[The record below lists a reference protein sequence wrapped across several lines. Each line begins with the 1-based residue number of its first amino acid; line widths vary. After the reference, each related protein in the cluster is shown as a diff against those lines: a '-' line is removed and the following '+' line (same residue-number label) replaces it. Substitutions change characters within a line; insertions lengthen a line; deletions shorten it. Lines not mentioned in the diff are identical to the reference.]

1 MAANPTTKNARSAY
15 DASSIQVL
23 EGLEAVKRRPGM
35 YIGSTGPRGL
45 HHLVGEI
52 VDNSIDE
59 ALAGY
64 CSEVL
69 IVVHPDNS
77 VTVIDDGRGMP
88 VGKMAKY
95 GKSATEVI
103 LTTLHAGGK
112 FDGQGYKVSG
122 GLHGVGASVVNALSE
137 WLEVEVRREGH
148 VWSQRYELGFP
159 KGALTKNRK
168 LKKGEGTGT
177 TISFKPDPEVFTE
190 TVELSFDTLSRRF
203 RESAFL
209 NKGLKIRLLDER
221 EEDRDVTYQYDGG
234 IRDFVEHIN
243 EAKDPVHKTVFYLE
257 REEEVGDVEVA
268 MQWNSGFQDS
278 VFTFAN
284 NINTHEGGAHLSGF
298 RSALSRTINAYARQK
313 GLLKEKEESLTGDDI
328 REGLAAVISV
338 KLSEPQF
345 EGQTKTKLGNTE
357 VKGLVE
363 SVTNRYLAEFLEE
376 RPGEAK
382 AIVNKALQ
390 AARARLAARTVR
402 EKIRKGYLESST
414 LPGKLADC
422 SSKDPARSELYIVE
436 GDSAGGCF
444 SGDTKVALADG
455 RSLSFREL
463 VAEQEEGHEHFCYT
477 IRRDGRIGL
486 ERAINA
492 RVTKRGE
499 EVVRVTLDNGEEI
512 TCTPDHRFMLR
523 DGSYKPAA
531 ELRPDDSMMPLYR
544 RLSDKSE
551 PGITI
556 DGYEMAWDPGSQR
569 WLFTHMLA
577 DWHNR
582 WRGVYEKASGEHCH
596 HIDFDR
602 QNNDPT
608 NVVRLPAEVHL
619 ALHREPVGRTL
630 HRPETI
636 EKGRKLRR
644 SAEFRAAMSE
654 RMRREDTRRILSEQA
669 RAQWEDEAYK
679 EYMVRKWREFCEANE
694 EYRLANLA
702 RLDAAQRAYWSDE
715 ANRLAQAERVRARF
729 EANPKM
735 RENLAALAKAQW
747 EDEMLLAWR
756 REETRKQWTP
766 EFREKRR
773 AALDKTYYKKT
784 VAALREHLKE
794 QALLD
799 LVAYDAHRRET
810 RDKSLLRFDT
820 FCKRYFDGDEA
831 QAREA
836 VANHNHRVVSVELVE
851 EREDVYDLEVPGT
864 HNFALASGVFVH
876 NSAKQGRERNF
887 QAILPLRGK
896 ILNVEK
902 ANMNKVLSNVEIQA
916 MISAIGAGVGETF
929 DIEQARYNKI
939 VIMTDADVDGSH
951 IRTLVLTFLFRN
963 MPELIEAGYVY
974 IAQPPLYKVTHQR
987 KDYYVYNDRELQ
999 EILTRLNANGN
1010 ANIGRFKGLGE
1021 MNPIQLWETTMDPQ
1035 NRTLLQVAVESAAVA
1050 DELFTALMGDKVEPR
1065 KQFIE
1070 ENAREVKNLDA

>member
-1 MAANPTTKNARSAY
+1 
-15 DASSIQVL
+15 
-23 EGLEAVKRRPGM
+23 M

-45 HHLVGEI
+45 HHLVWEI

-59 ALAGY
+59 ALAGH
-64 CSEVL
+64 CSEIL

-77 VTVIDDGRGMP
+77 VSVTDDGRGLP
-88 VGKMAKY
+88 VGTMKKY

-137 WLEVEVRREGH
+137 WLEVEIKREGH
-148 VWSQRYELGFP
+148 VWSQRYERGFS
-159 KGALTKNRK
+159 KGKLTKDRK
-168 LKKGEGTGT
+168 LKRGEGTGT
-177 TISFKPDPEVFTE
+177 TISFMPDPEVFTE

-209 NKGLKIRLLDER
+209 NKGLKIRLVDER
-221 EEDRDVTYQYDGG
+221 DEDKEVTYQYEGG
-234 IRDFVEHIN
+234 IRDFVAHIN

-257 REEEVGDVEVA
+257 REEKVGDVEVA
-268 MQWNSGFQDS
+268 LQWNSGFQDS

-338 KLSEPQF
+338 KLQEPQF

-363 SVTNRYLAEFLEE
+363 SATNRYLAEFLEE

-436 GDSAGGCF
+436 GDSAGG
-444 SGDTKVALADG
+444 
-455 RSLSFREL
+455 
-463 VAEQEEGHEHFCYT
+463 
-477 IRRDGRIGL
+477 
-486 ERAINA
+486 
-492 RVTKRGE
+492 
-499 EVVRVTLDNGEEI
+499 
-512 TCTPDHRFMLR
+512 
-523 DGSYKPAA
+523 
-531 ELRPDDSMMPLYR
+531 
-544 RLSDKSE
+544 
-551 PGITI
+551 
-556 DGYEMAWDPGSQR
+556 
-569 WLFTHMLA
+569 
-577 DWHNR
+577 
-582 WRGVYEKASGEHCH
+582 
-596 HIDFDR
+596 
-602 QNNDPT
+602 
-608 NVVRLPAEVHL
+608 
-619 ALHREPVGRTL
+619 
-630 HRPETI
+630 
-636 EKGRKLRR
+636 
-644 SAEFRAAMSE
+644 
-654 RMRREDTRRILSEQA
+654 
-669 RAQWEDEAYK
+669 
-679 EYMVRKWREFCEANE
+679 
-694 EYRLANLA
+694 
-702 RLDAAQRAYWSDE
+702 
-715 ANRLAQAERVRARF
+715 
-729 EANPKM
+729 
-735 RENLAALAKAQW
+735 
-747 EDEMLLAWR
+747 
-756 REETRKQWTP
+756 
-766 EFREKRR
+766 
-773 AALDKTYYKKT
+773 
-784 VAALREHLKE
+784 
-794 QALLD
+794 
-799 LVAYDAHRRET
+799 
-810 RDKSLLRFDT
+810 
-820 FCKRYFDGDEA
+820 
-831 QAREA
+831 
-836 VANHNHRVVSVELVE
+836 
-851 EREDVYDLEVPGT
+851 
-864 HNFALASGVFVH
+864 
-876 NSAKQGRERNF
+876 SAKQGRERNF

-929 DIEQARYNKI
+929 DVDQARYNKI

-974 IAQPPLYKVTHQR
+974 IAQPPLFKVTYQR
-987 KDYYVYNDRELQ
+987 KDYYVYNERELQ
-999 EILTRLNANGN
+999 ETLTRLNANGN

-1021 MNPIQLWETTMDPQ
+1021 MNPDQLWETTMDPQ
-1035 NRTLLQVAVESAAVA
+1035 NRTLLQVTVESAAVA

-1065 KQFIE
+1065 KRFIE

>member
-1 MAANPTTKNARSAY
+1 LAANPVSKNATSSY

-45 HHLVGEI
+45 HHLVWEI

-64 CSEVL
+64 CSEIL

-77 VTVIDDGRGMP
+77 VSVTDDGRGLP
-88 VGKMAKY
+88 VGTMKKY

-137 WLEVEVRREGH
+137 WLEVEVKREGH
-148 VWSQRYELGFP
+148 VWSQRYERGFP
-159 KGALTKNRK
+159 KGKLTKDRK

-177 TISFKPDPEVFTE
+177 TISFMPDPEVFTE
-190 TVELSFDTLSRRF
+190 TLELSFDTLSRRF

-209 NKGLKIRLLDER
+209 NKGLKIHLIDER
-221 EEDRDVTYQYDGG
+221 DEDKEVTYQYEGG
-234 IRDFVEHIN
+234 IRDFVAHIN

-257 REEEVGDVEVA
+257 REEKAGDVEVA
-268 MQWNSGFQDS
+268 LQWNSGFQDS

-338 KLSEPQF
+338 KLQEPQF

-363 SVTNRYLAEFLEE
+363 SATNRYLAEFLEE

-436 GDSAGGCF
+436 GDSAGG
-444 SGDTKVALADG
+444 
-455 RSLSFREL
+455 
-463 VAEQEEGHEHFCYT
+463 
-477 IRRDGRIGL
+477 
-486 ERAINA
+486 
-492 RVTKRGE
+492 
-499 EVVRVTLDNGEEI
+499 
-512 TCTPDHRFMLR
+512 
-523 DGSYKPAA
+523 
-531 ELRPDDSMMPLYR
+531 
-544 RLSDKSE
+544 
-551 PGITI
+551 
-556 DGYEMAWDPGSQR
+556 
-569 WLFTHMLA
+569 
-577 DWHNR
+577 
-582 WRGVYEKASGEHCH
+582 
-596 HIDFDR
+596 
-602 QNNDPT
+602 
-608 NVVRLPAEVHL
+608 
-619 ALHREPVGRTL
+619 
-630 HRPETI
+630 
-636 EKGRKLRR
+636 
-644 SAEFRAAMSE
+644 
-654 RMRREDTRRILSEQA
+654 
-669 RAQWEDEAYK
+669 
-679 EYMVRKWREFCEANE
+679 
-694 EYRLANLA
+694 
-702 RLDAAQRAYWSDE
+702 
-715 ANRLAQAERVRARF
+715 
-729 EANPKM
+729 
-735 RENLAALAKAQW
+735 
-747 EDEMLLAWR
+747 
-756 REETRKQWTP
+756 
-766 EFREKRR
+766 
-773 AALDKTYYKKT
+773 
-784 VAALREHLKE
+784 
-794 QALLD
+794 
-799 LVAYDAHRRET
+799 
-810 RDKSLLRFDT
+810 
-820 FCKRYFDGDEA
+820 
-831 QAREA
+831 
-836 VANHNHRVVSVELVE
+836 
-851 EREDVYDLEVPGT
+851 
-864 HNFALASGVFVH
+864 
-876 NSAKQGRERNF
+876 SAKQGRERNF

-929 DIEQARYNKI
+929 DVEQARYNKI

-974 IAQPPLYKVTHQR
+974 IAQPPLFKVTHQR
-987 KDYYVYNDRELQ
+987 KDYYVYNERELQ
-999 EILTRLNANGN
+999 ETLTRLNANGN

-1021 MNPIQLWETTMDPQ
+1021 MNPDQLWETTMDPQ

-1065 KQFIE
+1065 KRFIE

>member
-1 MAANPTTKNARSAY
+1 LAANPVSKNATSAY

-45 HHLVGEI
+45 HHLVWEI

-59 ALAGY
+59 ALAGH
-64 CSEVL
+64 CSEIL

-77 VTVIDDGRGMP
+77 VSVTDDGRGLP
-88 VGKMAKY
+88 VGTMKKY

-137 WLEVEVRREGH
+137 WLEVEVRREGN
-148 VWSQRYELGFP
+148 VWSQRYERGFP
-159 KGALTKNRK
+159 KGKLTRGRK

-177 TISFKPDPEVFTE
+177 TISFMPDPEVFTE

-209 NKGLKIRLLDER
+209 NKGLKILLVDER
-221 EEDRDVTYQYDGG
+221 GEDRAVTYQYEGG
-234 IRDFVEHIN
+234 IRDFVAHIN

-257 REEEVGDVEVA
+257 REEEIGDVEVA
-268 MQWNSGFQDS
+268 LQWNSGFQDS

-338 KLSEPQF
+338 KLQEPQF

-363 SVTNRYLAEFLEE
+363 SATNRFLAEFLEE

-422 SSKDPARSELYIVE
+422 TSKDPARSELYIVE
-436 GDSAGGCF
+436 GDSAGG
-444 SGDTKVALADG
+444 
-455 RSLSFREL
+455 
-463 VAEQEEGHEHFCYT
+463 
-477 IRRDGRIGL
+477 
-486 ERAINA
+486 
-492 RVTKRGE
+492 
-499 EVVRVTLDNGEEI
+499 
-512 TCTPDHRFMLR
+512 
-523 DGSYKPAA
+523 
-531 ELRPDDSMMPLYR
+531 
-544 RLSDKSE
+544 
-551 PGITI
+551 
-556 DGYEMAWDPGSQR
+556 
-569 WLFTHMLA
+569 
-577 DWHNR
+577 
-582 WRGVYEKASGEHCH
+582 
-596 HIDFDR
+596 
-602 QNNDPT
+602 
-608 NVVRLPAEVHL
+608 
-619 ALHREPVGRTL
+619 
-630 HRPETI
+630 
-636 EKGRKLRR
+636 
-644 SAEFRAAMSE
+644 
-654 RMRREDTRRILSEQA
+654 
-669 RAQWEDEAYK
+669 
-679 EYMVRKWREFCEANE
+679 
-694 EYRLANLA
+694 
-702 RLDAAQRAYWSDE
+702 
-715 ANRLAQAERVRARF
+715 
-729 EANPKM
+729 
-735 RENLAALAKAQW
+735 
-747 EDEMLLAWR
+747 
-756 REETRKQWTP
+756 
-766 EFREKRR
+766 
-773 AALDKTYYKKT
+773 
-784 VAALREHLKE
+784 
-794 QALLD
+794 
-799 LVAYDAHRRET
+799 
-810 RDKSLLRFDT
+810 
-820 FCKRYFDGDEA
+820 
-831 QAREA
+831 
-836 VANHNHRVVSVELVE
+836 
-851 EREDVYDLEVPGT
+851 
-864 HNFALASGVFVH
+864 
-876 NSAKQGRERNF
+876 SAKQGRERNF

-929 DIEQARYNKI
+929 DVDQARYNKI

-974 IAQPPLYKVTHQR
+974 IAQPPLFKVTHHR
-987 KDYYVYNDRELQ
+987 KDYYVYNERELQ
-999 EILTRLNANGN
+999 ETLTRLNANGN

-1021 MNPIQLWETTMDPQ
+1021 MNPDQLWETTMDPN
-1035 NRTLLQVAVESAAVA
+1035 NRTLLQVTVESAAVA

-1065 KQFIE
+1065 KRFIE

>member
-1 MAANPTTKNARSAY
+1 LAANPVSKNSKSAY

-45 HHLVGEI
+45 HHLVWEI

-64 CSEVL
+64 CSEILV
-69 IVVHPDNS
+69 VVHPDNS
-77 VTVIDDGRGMP
+77 VSVTDDGRGMP
-88 VGKMAKY
+88 VGNMSKY
-95 GKSATEVI
+95 GKSAAEVI

-137 WLEVEVRREGH
+137 WLELEVRREGH
-148 VWSQRYELGFP
+148 VWSQRYERGFP
-159 KGALTKNRK
+159 KGAITKDRK
-168 LKKGEGTGT
+168 LRKGERTGT
-177 TISFKPDPEVFTE
+177 TISFMPDPEVFTE

-209 NKGLKIRLLDER
+209 NKGLKIRLVDER
-221 EEDRDVTYQYDGG
+221 DEDRSVDYQYEGG

-243 EAKDPVHKTVFYLE
+243 EAKDPVHKTIFYLE
-257 REEEVGDVEVA
+257 REEEAGDVEVA
-268 MQWNSGFQDS
+268 LQWNSGFQDS

-298 RSALSRTINAYARQK
+298 RSALSRTVNAYARQK

-338 KLSEPQF
+338 KLQEPQF

-363 SVTNRYLAEFLEE
+363 SATNRFLAEFLEE

-436 GDSAGGCF
+436 GDSAGG
-444 SGDTKVALADG
+444 
-455 RSLSFREL
+455 
-463 VAEQEEGHEHFCYT
+463 
-477 IRRDGRIGL
+477 
-486 ERAINA
+486 
-492 RVTKRGE
+492 
-499 EVVRVTLDNGEEI
+499 
-512 TCTPDHRFMLR
+512 
-523 DGSYKPAA
+523 
-531 ELRPDDSMMPLYR
+531 
-544 RLSDKSE
+544 
-551 PGITI
+551 
-556 DGYEMAWDPGSQR
+556 
-569 WLFTHMLA
+569 
-577 DWHNR
+577 
-582 WRGVYEKASGEHCH
+582 
-596 HIDFDR
+596 
-602 QNNDPT
+602 
-608 NVVRLPAEVHL
+608 
-619 ALHREPVGRTL
+619 
-630 HRPETI
+630 
-636 EKGRKLRR
+636 
-644 SAEFRAAMSE
+644 
-654 RMRREDTRRILSEQA
+654 
-669 RAQWEDEAYK
+669 
-679 EYMVRKWREFCEANE
+679 
-694 EYRLANLA
+694 
-702 RLDAAQRAYWSDE
+702 
-715 ANRLAQAERVRARF
+715 
-729 EANPKM
+729 
-735 RENLAALAKAQW
+735 
-747 EDEMLLAWR
+747 
-756 REETRKQWTP
+756 
-766 EFREKRR
+766 
-773 AALDKTYYKKT
+773 
-784 VAALREHLKE
+784 
-794 QALLD
+794 
-799 LVAYDAHRRET
+799 
-810 RDKSLLRFDT
+810 
-820 FCKRYFDGDEA
+820 
-831 QAREA
+831 
-836 VANHNHRVVSVELVE
+836 
-851 EREDVYDLEVPGT
+851 
-864 HNFALASGVFVH
+864 
-876 NSAKQGRERNF
+876 SAKQGRERNF

-929 DIEQARYNKI
+929 DIDHARYNKI

-974 IAQPPLYKVTHQR
+974 IAQPPLFKVTHQR
-987 KDYYVYNDRELQ
+987 KDHYVYNERELQ
-999 EILTRLNANGN
+999 ETLTRLNANGN

-1021 MNPIQLWETTMDPQ
+1021 MNPDQLWETTMDPQ
-1035 NRTLLQVAVESAAVA
+1035 NRTLLQVTVESAAVA

-1065 KQFIE
+1065 KRFIE

>member
-1 MAANPTTKNARSAY
+1 LAANPTTKNARSAY

-64 CSEVL
+64 CSEVQ
-69 IVVHPDNS
+69 VTVHPDDS

-137 WLEVEVRREGH
+137 WLEVEVKREGH
-148 VWSQRYELGFP
+148 VWSQRYERGFA
-159 KGALTKNRK
+159 KGALTKERK
-168 LKKGEGTGT
+168 LEKGEGTGT

-221 EEDRDVTYQYDGG
+221 EEDRDVAYQYEGG

-298 RSALSRTINAYARQK
+298 RSALSRTVNAYARQK

-338 KLSEPQF
+338 KLQEPQF

-363 SVTNRYLAEFLEE
+363 SATNRYLAEFLEE

-436 GDSAGGCF
+436 GDSAGG
-444 SGDTKVALADG
+444 
-455 RSLSFREL
+455 
-463 VAEQEEGHEHFCYT
+463 
-477 IRRDGRIGL
+477 
-486 ERAINA
+486 
-492 RVTKRGE
+492 
-499 EVVRVTLDNGEEI
+499 
-512 TCTPDHRFMLR
+512 
-523 DGSYKPAA
+523 
-531 ELRPDDSMMPLYR
+531 
-544 RLSDKSE
+544 
-551 PGITI
+551 
-556 DGYEMAWDPGSQR
+556 
-569 WLFTHMLA
+569 
-577 DWHNR
+577 
-582 WRGVYEKASGEHCH
+582 
-596 HIDFDR
+596 
-602 QNNDPT
+602 
-608 NVVRLPAEVHL
+608 
-619 ALHREPVGRTL
+619 
-630 HRPETI
+630 
-636 EKGRKLRR
+636 
-644 SAEFRAAMSE
+644 
-654 RMRREDTRRILSEQA
+654 
-669 RAQWEDEAYK
+669 
-679 EYMVRKWREFCEANE
+679 
-694 EYRLANLA
+694 
-702 RLDAAQRAYWSDE
+702 
-715 ANRLAQAERVRARF
+715 
-729 EANPKM
+729 
-735 RENLAALAKAQW
+735 
-747 EDEMLLAWR
+747 
-756 REETRKQWTP
+756 
-766 EFREKRR
+766 
-773 AALDKTYYKKT
+773 
-784 VAALREHLKE
+784 
-794 QALLD
+794 
-799 LVAYDAHRRET
+799 
-810 RDKSLLRFDT
+810 
-820 FCKRYFDGDEA
+820 
-831 QAREA
+831 
-836 VANHNHRVVSVELVE
+836 
-851 EREDVYDLEVPGT
+851 
-864 HNFALASGVFVH
+864 
-876 NSAKQGRERNF
+876 SAKQGRERNF

-916 MISAIGAGVGETF
+916 MIAAIGAGVGETF
-929 DIEQARYNKI
+929 DIEQVRYNKI

-987 KDYYVYNDRELQ
+987 KEFYVYNDRELQ
-999 EILTRLNANGN
+999 ETLSRLNANGN

-1065 KQFIE
+1065 KIFIE

>member
-1 MAANPTTKNARSAY
+1 
-15 DASSIQVL
+15 
-23 EGLEAVKRRPGM
+23 M

-45 HHLVGEI
+45 HHLVWEI

-64 CSEVL
+64 CSEIL

-77 VTVIDDGRGMP
+77 VSVTDDGRGLP
-88 VGKMAKY
+88 VGMMKKY

-137 WLEVEVRREGH
+137 WLEVEIRREGH
-148 VWSQRYELGFP
+148 VWSQRYERGFP
-159 KGALTKNRK
+159 EGKISKSRK

-177 TISFKPDPEVFTE
+177 TISFMPDPEVFTE

-209 NKGLKIRLLDER
+209 NKGLKIRLIDER
-221 EEDRDVTYQYDGG
+221 DEDKEVTYQYEGG
-234 IRDFVEHIN
+234 IRDFVAHIN

-257 REEEVGDVEVA
+257 REEKVGDVEVA
-268 MQWNSGFQDS
+268 LQWNSGFQDS

-298 RSALSRTINAYARQK
+298 RSALSRTINTYARQK
-313 GLLKEKEESLTGDDI
+313 GLLKEKEENLTGDDI

-338 KLSEPQF
+338 KLQEPQF

-363 SVTNRYLAEFLEE
+363 SATNRYLAEFLEE

-422 SSKDPARSELYIVE
+422 TSKDPARSELYIVE
-436 GDSAGGCF
+436 GDSAGG
-444 SGDTKVALADG
+444 
-455 RSLSFREL
+455 
-463 VAEQEEGHEHFCYT
+463 
-477 IRRDGRIGL
+477 
-486 ERAINA
+486 
-492 RVTKRGE
+492 
-499 EVVRVTLDNGEEI
+499 
-512 TCTPDHRFMLR
+512 
-523 DGSYKPAA
+523 
-531 ELRPDDSMMPLYR
+531 
-544 RLSDKSE
+544 
-551 PGITI
+551 
-556 DGYEMAWDPGSQR
+556 
-569 WLFTHMLA
+569 
-577 DWHNR
+577 
-582 WRGVYEKASGEHCH
+582 
-596 HIDFDR
+596 
-602 QNNDPT
+602 
-608 NVVRLPAEVHL
+608 
-619 ALHREPVGRTL
+619 
-630 HRPETI
+630 
-636 EKGRKLRR
+636 
-644 SAEFRAAMSE
+644 
-654 RMRREDTRRILSEQA
+654 
-669 RAQWEDEAYK
+669 
-679 EYMVRKWREFCEANE
+679 
-694 EYRLANLA
+694 
-702 RLDAAQRAYWSDE
+702 
-715 ANRLAQAERVRARF
+715 
-729 EANPKM
+729 
-735 RENLAALAKAQW
+735 
-747 EDEMLLAWR
+747 
-756 REETRKQWTP
+756 
-766 EFREKRR
+766 
-773 AALDKTYYKKT
+773 
-784 VAALREHLKE
+784 
-794 QALLD
+794 
-799 LVAYDAHRRET
+799 
-810 RDKSLLRFDT
+810 
-820 FCKRYFDGDEA
+820 
-831 QAREA
+831 
-836 VANHNHRVVSVELVE
+836 
-851 EREDVYDLEVPGT
+851 
-864 HNFALASGVFVH
+864 
-876 NSAKQGRERNF
+876 SAKQGRERNF

-929 DIEQARYNKI
+929 DLDQVRYNKI

-974 IAQPPLYKVTHQR
+974 IAQPPLFKVTHHR
-987 KDYYVYNDRELQ
+987 KDYYVYNERELQ
-999 EILTRLNANGN
+999 ETLSRLNSNGN

-1035 NRTLLQVAVESAAVA
+1035 NRTLLQVTVESAAVA

-1065 KQFIE
+1065 KAFIE
-1070 ENAREVKNLDA
+1070 ANAREVKNLDA